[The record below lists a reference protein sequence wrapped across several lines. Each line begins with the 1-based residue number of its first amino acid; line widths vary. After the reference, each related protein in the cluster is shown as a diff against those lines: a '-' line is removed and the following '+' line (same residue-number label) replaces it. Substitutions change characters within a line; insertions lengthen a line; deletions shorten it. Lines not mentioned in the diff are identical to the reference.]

1 MKVAAIGDRI
11 FISLW
16 QMAGAEGF
24 RAETDR
30 EVLSTLTKLIK
41 EGDYSV
47 IVLPERY
54 VELTREIREKLMRE
68 EKIEPI
74 FAFVPERG
82 LTKRIDEIREKIN
95 LAIGV
100 KLEL

>member
-1 MKVAAIGDRI
+1 MRVAAVGDGF

-24 RAETDR
+24 RAENDG
-30 EVLSTLTKLIK
+30 EVLSTLMKLIK
-41 EGDYSV
+41 EGGYSV
-47 IVLPERY
+47 ILLPERY
-54 VELTREIREKLMRE
+54 VELTREVRLKLIKE
-68 EKIEPI
+68 GKIEPI

-82 LTKRIDEIREKIN
+82 LTKRMGEIMEKAG

-100 KLEL
+100 KLEV

>member
-1 MKVAAIGDRI
+1 LKVAAVGDRI

-24 RAETDR
+24 RAETDK
-30 EVLSTLTKLIK
+30 EVLSTLTKLIR
-41 EGDYSV
+41 EGGYSV

-54 VELTREIREKLMRE
+54 VELTREMRSRLMRE
-68 EKIEPI
+68 ERIEPV
-74 FAFVPERG
+74 FAFVPELG
-82 LTKRIDEIREKIN
+82 LTKRIDEIREKIS

-100 KLEL
+100 RLEI